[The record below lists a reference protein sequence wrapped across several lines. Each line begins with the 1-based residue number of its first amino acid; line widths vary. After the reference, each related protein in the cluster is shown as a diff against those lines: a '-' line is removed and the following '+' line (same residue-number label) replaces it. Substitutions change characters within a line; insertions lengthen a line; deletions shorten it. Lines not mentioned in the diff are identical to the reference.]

1 MLSFQPIC
9 QDLYDIFMTVDG
21 DRYFNVVREF
31 VRVFLTDSWV
41 INPMNAGFL
50 QTSKLLFLGIQNTP

>member
-1 MLSFQPIC
+1 
-9 QDLYDIFMTVDG
+9 MTVDG
-21 DRYFNVVREF
+21 ARSFDVVREF
-31 VRVFLTDSWV
+31 VRAFLTNSWV